1 MIEFKNRARLVQ
13 SIDELPNYTGVKD
26 IYLDC
31 ETGSGDPKVNSTNP
45 WFNCFT
51 AGIAIT
57 ADDDK
62 HGYYIPIGHKDSR
75 WNLPRDSV
83 IRWLGDV
90 FATCKRWINQN
101 IKYDMHVCENDL
113 GLPFSGEILD
123 LMTLAKTFESDR
135 LSYAIESL
143 AADYLKYDIS
153 ELKKAF
159 DPYLRDRN
167 GNLVNRDY
175 STIPADLMGE
185 YAGEDVLTARRLYK
199 YFSANLYESRAFE
212 IEREVTP
219 VLYRM
224 ENTGMRTVPKKL
236 IAQNIL
242 HLERMIEIE
251 GQLEKQTG
259 VSVRPHVNDDC
270 HDLLCNH
277 YGLPVLKWTNEDD
290 EEKES
295 SPSFAKDVLKEYLVY
310 PGAPVD
316 IIRLLQEY
324 RTKNTFRSFFLE
336 PYSRLHRHG
345 ILHPDYNQ
353 SVRTGRMSCKAPN
366 AQQLNK
372 LAKTLIIPPDGY
384 GFLSID
390 YSQIEFRLIAH
401 YISDPKAIAAYNA
414 NPDTDFHQW
423 VAELCNIV
431 RKPAK
436 TVNFC
441 MGYGGGKKRLLSVLS
456 KELDLVLSIKEEVD
470 ALGLPQ
476 AEANALFEQKAL
488 ARAEGVFNGYHKAL
502 PSLRRTSK
510 KAERVARARGYVFNL
525 FGRRRYLDR
534 KRAHIAFNALNQS
547 TAADIMKER
556 LPFIQACADML
567 GLEIVAIV
575 HDEVLFQG
583 PISIIEN
590 PRTQRDMLAVMESPQ
605 APLSIPIRCSYG
617 TSRVSWAKADDE
629 KTWPLEDSTWLKTLG
644 G

>member
-1 MIEFKNRARLVQ
+1 MIEFSNRARLVQ
-13 SIDELPNYTGVKD
+13 DVSELPNYRGVD
-26 IYLDC
+26 TIYQDM
-31 ETGSGDPKVNSTNP
+31 ETGSGDPLVSSTNP

-62 HGYYIPIGHKDSR
+62 YGYYIPIGHKDSR
-75 WNLPRDSV
+75 WNLPREPV
-83 IRWLGDV
+83 IQWLADI
-90 FATCKRWINQN
+90 FATCRRWVNQN
-101 IKYDMHVCENDL
+101 VKYDMHVCENDL
-113 GLPFSGEILD
+113 GLPFKGEILD

-143 AADYLKYDIS
+143 AKDYLGYDI
-153 ELKKAF
+153 EHLKHSF

-185 YAGEDVLTARRLYK
+185 YAGEDVLTARRLFK
-199 YFSANLYESRAFE
+199 YFTGNIYESQAFE
-212 IEREVTP
+212 IERQVTP
-219 VLYRM
+219 ILYRM
-224 ENTGMRTVPKKL
+224 ENTGMKIQPKKL

-242 HLERMIEIE
+242 HLERMMEIE
-251 GQLEKQTG
+251 VELEEKTGQ
-259 VSVRPHVNDDC
+259 SVRPHVADDC

-290 EEKES
+290 DEKAS
-295 SPSFAKDVLKEYLVY
+295 NPSFAKDVLDEYLIY
-310 PGAPVD
+310 PGSPTD
-316 IIRLLQEY
+316 IVKLLQEY
-324 RTKNTFRSFFLE
+324 RTKNTFRNFFLE
-336 PYSRLHRHG
+336 PYSRLHKHG

-372 LAKTLIIPPDGY
+372 LAKTLIIPPEGY
-384 GFLSID
+384 AFLSID

-401 YISDPKAIAAYNA
+401 YIQDEKAIQAYNA
-414 NPDTDFHQW
+414 NPDTDFHSW
-423 VAELCNIV
+423 VASLCNIA
-431 RKPAK
+431 RRPAK

-441 MGYGGGKKRLLSVLS
+441 MGYGGGKKRLLKVLS
-456 KELDLVLSIKEEVD
+456 KEIDLVMSIKEEVD

-476 AEANALFEQKAL
+476 EKAQALFEQKAL
-488 ARAEGVFNGYHKAL
+488 QRAESVFYGYHEAL
-502 PSLRRTSK
+502 PSLKRTSK
-510 KAERVARARGYVFNL
+510 KAERVARSRGYVFNL

-583 PISIIEN
+583 PISIVEN
-590 PRTQRDMLAVMESPQ
+590 PNTQRDMLAVMETPN
-605 APLSIPIRCSYG
+605 APLDLPIRCSYG
-617 TSRVSWAKADDE
+617 TSRVNWATADDE
-629 KTWPLEDSTWLKTLG
+629 KTWPISDSTWLKSVV
-644 G
+644 